1 MKKYISLT
9 GAALLGTASA
19 AVRPAEDV
27 GLVQHKLRNIR
38 ADLRDIRAEI
48 EDELQVQANIQRFN
62 NDGSYVENNHRLEV
76 QGDNF
81 FNQYNNGG
89 STYFRGLNVQGN
101 TNINQ
106 YNNQGYTQFG
116 LNVQDNNIN
125 QYNNQGYTQFGG
137 PHVEGSTYI
146 NQYNNGGNTVFN

>member
-116 LNVQDNNIN
+116 
-125 QYNNQGYTQFGG
+125 G

-146 NQYNNGGNTVFN
+146 NQYNNGGNTVFNALNVQDTNINQYNNQGYT